1 MPRLGDREEAGV
13 MGSGWGFHLEGKGFT
28 EALRGEAALESAL
41 GEVNSVKRTHG
52 RISPCLVH
60 L

>member
-52 RISPCLVH
+52 RTSRA
-60 L
+60 